1 MKKICLL
8 GSTGSIGKQTIEII
22 NENPKDFSLVGVS
35 CGQNINEL
43 RNILK
48 NYPSITSCCVKKE
61 KDYLLIKEEFRNVN
75 FFFGDEGL
83 LELISDSKPDMVVN
97 ALVGFVGFL
106 PSVHTLKMNID
117 LALANKE
124 SLVVGGDIIN
134 NLLKGTS
141 AKLYPIDSEHVALAK
156 CLKGKKKKEIK
167 RLVITA
173 SGGSFRDLSREELV
187 GVTKEDALKHPSWSM
202 GAKITIDSATM
213 MNKGFEVIEAKHL
226 FNIPISKIDVLLH
239 DESVIHSLVEFVD
252 NSYLADL
259 GPADMKVPIAYALY
273 EGKRNEVNTKTLD
286 LELLGSLHF
295 RKLNLKRYPCLE
307 YALES
312 IKTGGTMPCALNAC
326 NEEAVYAFLE
336 GKISFLEIEE
346 IIRCILDTHRVIDEP
361 TIQDIVYVDQ
371 LTRKLTIEEIKRR
384 QRL

>member
-1 MKKICLL
+1 MEYSSKYELKHDGYCIKHDENSDETECIRIQGISQNGILYGVFGLL
-8 GSTGSIGKQTIEII
+8 RLIDCNSYDKDELII
-22 NENPKDFSLVGVS
+22 ENPKKDLRI
-35 CGQNINEL
+35 INQW
-43 RNILK
+43 
-48 NYPSITSCCVKKE
+48 
-61 KDYLLIKEEFRNVN
+61 D
-75 FFFGDEGL
+75 
-83 LELISDSKPDMVVN
+83 
-97 ALVGFVGFL
+97 
-106 PSVHTLKMNID
+106 NID
-117 LALANKE
+117 
-124 SLVVGGDIIN
+124 
-134 NLLKGTS
+134 GTIERGY
-141 AKLYPIDSEHVALAK
+141 A
-156 CLKGKKKKEIK
+156 
-167 RLVITA
+167 
-173 SGGSFRDLSREELV
+173 GSS
-187 GVTKEDALKHPSWSM
+187 
-202 GAKITIDSATM
+202 I
-213 MNKGFEVIEAKHL
+213 
-226 FNIPISKIDVLLH
+226 
-239 DESVIHSLVEFVD
+239 
-252 NSYLADL
+252 
-259 GPADMKVPIAYALY
+259 LY